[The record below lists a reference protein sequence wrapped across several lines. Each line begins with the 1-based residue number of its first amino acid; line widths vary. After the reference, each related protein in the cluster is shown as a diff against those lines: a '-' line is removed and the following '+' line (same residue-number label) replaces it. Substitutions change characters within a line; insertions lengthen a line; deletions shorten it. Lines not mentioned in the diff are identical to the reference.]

1 MKTLRRSVNCQSVMD
16 SSSHE
21 ITGFGGTP
29 DAVAAAVDFLKALS
43 HEGRLHILCLL
54 LDGEQS
60 VGALS
65 DRLGM
70 QQASVSQ
77 QLMRLRAQ
85 GFVSTRRA
93 GKMVFYPV
101 QRPDVKPVILAL
113 RNAFCPAMRMPAA
126 TANDTGA
133 MT

>member
-1 MKTLRRSVNCQSVMD
+1 MD
-16 SSSHE
+16 ISSRD

-29 DAVAAAVDFLKALS
+29 DTVAAAVDFLKALS
-43 HEGRLHILCLL
+43 HPGRLHILCLL

-65 DRLGM
+65 DLLGL
-70 QQASVSQ
+70 QQSSVSQ

-85 GFVSTRRA
+85 GFVRTRRA
-93 GKMVFYPV
+93 GKMVFY
-101 QRPDVKPVILAL
+101 QLHRHDVKPVILAL
-113 RNAFCPAMRMPAA
+113 RNACCRNLRLPAA
-126 TANDTGA
+126 AANDAGA